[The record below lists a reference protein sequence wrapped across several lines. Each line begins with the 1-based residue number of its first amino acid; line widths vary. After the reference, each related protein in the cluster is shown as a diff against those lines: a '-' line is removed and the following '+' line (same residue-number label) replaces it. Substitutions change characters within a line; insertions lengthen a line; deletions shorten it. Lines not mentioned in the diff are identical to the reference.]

1 MNDAF
6 YLMVIPEI
14 EKKIN
19 EFEPLDLVSITF
31 GALRPEIKKNEVK
44 RQLFSLS
51 LKIIEN
57 LATRISQSNDEKEVS
72 EAKKAYLQVI
82 KITKRIAFKDDM
94 KMYNYYCITPRE
106 LLKLVRSH
114 KLDLMSLEAQFGML
128 QIQ

>member
-44 RQLFSLS
+44 R
-51 LKIIEN
+51 
-57 LATRISQSNDEKEVS
+57 
-72 EAKKAYLQVI
+72 
-82 KITKRIAFKDDM
+82 
-94 KMYNYYCITPRE
+94 
-106 LLKLVRSH
+106 
-114 KLDLMSLEAQFGML
+114 
-128 QIQ
+128 